1 MALRQS
7 LTPTSIPVAV
17 VPDIVTIPGYLLLL
31 AAMIRLVR
39 ARQGT
44 APGGALDG
52 GLMAVGGLLVSWSV
66 VITPVFHTVGMPTA
80 IKVVNVAYPTIS
92 VAILFVAALLAMNE
106 STSIPAFW
114 CLAGA
119 WCSLIVGDVVYAL
132 ASIGTTPVPLWVG
145 NTGYCAFYA
154 LLGAAALDPS
164 MVDLSRPTTKR
175 VRPYGLSRFM
185 AVAVALVLPAIVVAI
200 HASNNT
206 TERLID
212 GAFLAVLGSLV
223 FARMARAVNRHAQ
236 SEQRLER
243 LANHDTLT
251 GMANRLQ
258 LETHLAGVLDQARLA
273 RTGVGVI
280 FLDLDNFKNVNDNWG
295 HQTGD
300 ELLQVIATRLQ
311 SSLRPGE
318 LAARVGGDE
327 FIVVCAGLRTNADA
341 AKIADRVL
349 RVLDEVVRLPN

>member
-1 MALRQS
+1 MSIGLVLPAWSQGVPARAEPSRRLSRWFLLGMALLTLAYTTDPTSTRGTVTYVAISLSASLAVIVALLRHRPTVRAPWCLMAILPVLGCIGMALRLS
-7 LTPTSIPVAV
+7 MAPTSILVAV
-17 VPDIVTIPGYLLLL
+17 VPDLVTIPGYLLLL

-39 ARQGT
+39 ARRGT

-52 GLMAVGGLLVSWSV
+52 GLMAVGGLLVSWTV

-80 IKVVNVAYPTIS
+80 IKVVDVAYPTIS

-200 HASNNT
+200 HASCSAASCSPAWPTPSTATPSPSSASNAWPT
-206 TERLID
+206 TTR
-212 GAFLAVLGSLV
+212 S
-223 FARMARAVNRHAQ
+223 RAWP
-236 SEQRLER
+236 
-243 LANHDTLT
+243 T
-251 GMANRLQ
+251 GCSSR
-258 LETHLAGVLDQARLA
+258 
-273 RTGVGVI
+273 RTSPGCS
-280 FLDLDNFKNVNDNWG
+280 
-295 HQTGD
+295 
-300 ELLQVIATRLQ
+300 TRPVP
-311 SSLRPGE
+311 PGP
-318 LAARVGGDE
+318 ASA
-327 FIVVCAGLRTNADA
+327 
-341 AKIADRVL
+341 
-349 RVLDEVVRLPN
+349 